1 MVLTCKHDFEEQL
14 LLRRFL
20 VNVGVVALTSLIPE
34 SRQCQR
40 SSELLKN
47 IYYSLP
53 CGSSEREVESFV
65 QNTSIKTIA
74 SNLLKVVNNSDKY
87 VIACNAVFSC
97 VCDVS

>member
-1 MVLTCKHDFEEQL
+1 MVLTCKHDFEEQLL

-40 SSELLKN
+40 SCELLKN

-65 QNTSIKTIA
+65 GWAVLGKWA
-74 SNLLKVVNNSDKY
+74 LNSLSHS
-87 VIACNAVFSC
+87 FSGAGGPPEHFEPN
-97 VCDVS
+97 